1 MFFSVFVDLLPCESV
16 EKTNRTSGLYT
27 HIDSVGDES
36 EWLGCWGGGGGDAVP
51 QTVVERD
58 ACRRPD
64 PLVNFGCGL
73 ASDRGVAH
81 Q

>member
-16 EKTNRTSGLYT
+16 EKTNRTSGPYT

-36 EWLGCWGGGGGDAVP
+36 EWLGCWAGRGGAAVP
-51 QTVVERD
+51 QTVVESD
-58 ACRRPD
+58 ACRRLEL
-64 PLVNFGCGL
+64 LVSFGCGL
-73 ASDRGVAH
+73 ASDPGVGH